1 MSVTDAIAGVLLVA
15 GTAVQALACV
25 GLLAGRDVF
34 ARIHL
39 MAPAGVLGAPLI
51 CAAIVVNEGSTMGT
65 TKAVITG
72 AILAVTGPVLAHA
85 TARAVRLR
93 ATGHVA
99 VLPSEA
105 HAAREAPET

>member
-1 MSVTDAIAGVLLVA
+1 MSATHVIAGVLLVA
-15 GTAVQALACV
+15 GTAVQVLACL
-25 GLLAGRDVF
+25 GLLVGRDVF
-34 ARIHL
+34 DRLHL

-65 TKAVITG
+65 TKAVVTG
-72 AILAVTGPVLAHA
+72 AILMIAGPTLAHA

-93 ATGHVA
+93 ATDHVT

-105 HAAREAPET
+105 HAAHEAGDA